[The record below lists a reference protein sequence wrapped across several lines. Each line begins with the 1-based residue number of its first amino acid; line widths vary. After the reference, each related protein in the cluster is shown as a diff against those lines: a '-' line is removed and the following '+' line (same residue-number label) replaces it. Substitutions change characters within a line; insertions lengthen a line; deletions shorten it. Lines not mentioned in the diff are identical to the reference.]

1 MNDITRIETN
11 ERRSRV
17 VIYNGIVFVGG
28 QTADDK
34 SQDIHGQTRETLV
47 KIDKYLAA
55 AGTDKSRLLTAQIWI
70 KDIKNDFAGMN
81 EIWDAWTAPE
91 AASTRATSQCEMA
104 KPGTL
109 VEIVVT
115 AAVGHT
121 EALMCV
127 AESR

>member
-17 VIYNGIVFVGG
+17 VVYNGIVFVGG

-34 SQDIHGQTRETLV
+34 GQDIRGQTRETLA

-81 EIWDAWTAPE
+81 EIWDAWTATDATP
-91 AASTRATSQCEMA
+91 TRATAQCDMA
-104 KPGTL
+104 KSGTL

-115 AAVGHT
+115 AAVKND
-121 EALMCV
+121 
-127 AESR
+127 R